1 MGTNGL
7 SHSRWLD
14 LPGGRPFRAGRS
26 HDLARDAGPERS
38 VRSARYPGSTVLSR
52 GKDMKVSE
60 VMTRQ
65 VEVAA
70 PDDTLQKAAGRMAE
84 LDTGVLPVGEGDRL
98 VGMLTDRDIAV
109 RAVAQG
115 KGPDARVRDAMTP
128 AVKYCFEDEDLND
141 VVHTMAEQKVRR
153 LPVMSREKRLVGI
166 VSLGDVAIYADSKQT
181 DAAVS
186 AVSEPGGPHTQP
198 G

>member
-52 GKDMKVSE
+52 RETDMKVSE

-65 VEVAA
+65 VELAN

-84 LDTGVLPVGEGDRL
+84 LDTGVLPVGEGDRI
-98 VGMLTDRDIAV
+98 VGMLTDRDIAG
-109 RAVAQG
+109 RTKAHELEHLLPWAWKAPG
-115 KGPDARVRDAMTP
+115 LP
-128 AVKYCFEDEDLND
+128 A
-141 VVHTMAEQKVRR
+141 
-153 LPVMSREKRLVGI
+153 PVE
-166 VSLGDVAIYADSKQT
+166 A
-181 DAAVS
+181 
-186 AVSEPGGPHTQP
+186 
-198 G
+198 